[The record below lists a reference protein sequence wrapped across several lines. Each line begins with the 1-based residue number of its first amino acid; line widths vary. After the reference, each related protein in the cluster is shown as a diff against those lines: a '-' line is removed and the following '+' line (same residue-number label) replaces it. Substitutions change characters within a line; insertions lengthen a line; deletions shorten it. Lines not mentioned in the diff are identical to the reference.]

1 MCLWG
6 DISGTIRRLISQDH
20 LGNRLE
26 CYYTFPERKANQYY
40 PSLFY
45 DRINR
50 LPARGGT
57 WNAIK
62 RRE

>member
-1 MCLWG
+1 MYSCGGYLEQFE
-6 DISGTIRRLISQDH
+6 DSSVKTIM
-20 LGNRLE
+20 GNRLE
-26 CYYTFPERKANQYY
+26 YYYAFPERKANQYY

-50 LPARGGT
+50 LPARRGT

>member
-1 MCLWG
+1 MLMWG
-6 DISGTIRRLISQDH
+6 IYLEQFEDSSVKTIM
-20 LGNRLE
+20 GNRLE
-26 CYYTFPERKANQYY
+26 CYYAFPERKANQYY